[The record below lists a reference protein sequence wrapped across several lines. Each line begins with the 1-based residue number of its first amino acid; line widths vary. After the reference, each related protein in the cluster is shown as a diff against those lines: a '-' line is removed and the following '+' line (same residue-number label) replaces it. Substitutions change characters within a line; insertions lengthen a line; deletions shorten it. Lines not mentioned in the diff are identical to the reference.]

1 MAVSSL
7 SGLQETTSY
16 KVVLPFYAT
25 GALSLVIGTIY
36 LLFHTH
42 IFFEHNFH
50 PHTLALTHIM
60 ALGWGTMLIFGASYQ
75 LLPVLIEGKLSSDF
89 LGYLTYI
96 FTLLGVPVLVYGFYT
111 FKTGLPLQIGAVLVN
126 IGVLCYLFNV
136 FESAV
141 ESERRDVH
149 AWYIVTAAL
158 WLFTTTF
165 FGLLLVFNFTK
176 SILPDNSVS
185 YLALH
190 AHLGLIGWFLMLV
203 IGVGSRLIPM
213 FLISKYKNNTILW
226 IIYALVNMSLISFI
240 LIKTLHLPANF
251 DYLSIALAL
260 SGIVLF
266 AYHCW
271 AAYKVRIRKAV
282 DEQMKIS
289 LTAVGQMLLPIVTLL
304 VILAILPVGKDN
316 HIVILYGFC
325 IFFGWITAL
334 IFGMTFK
341 TLPFIVFKKVYNR
354 KKHKGRP
361 PIPKDL
367 FNDKV
372 FNSMAISYL
381 SGFVITVI
389 GIILLNEIILKIGV
403 FALMLSAILYAL
415 NIGIIFT
422 HKPKE
427 A

>member
-7 SGLQETTSY
+7 SGLQETTSH
-16 KVVLPFYAT
+16 KVVLPFYVA
-25 GALSLVIGTIY
+25 GALSIVIGTVY

-75 LLPVLIEGKLSSDF
+75 LLPVLIEGKLSSN
-89 LGYLTYI
+89 LLAYLTFI
-96 FTLLGVPVLVYGFYT
+96 FSVLGIPILVYGFYK
-111 FKTGLPLQIGAVLVN
+111 FQTGLILQTGAVLVN
-126 IGVLCYLFNV
+126 IGVFCYLFNV

-149 AWYIVTAAL
+149 AWFIVTAAL
-158 WLFTTTF
+158 WLFSTTF

-176 SILPDNSVS
+176 SILPDNSVA
-185 YLALH
+185 YLSLH
-190 AHLGLIGWFLMLV
+190 AHLGLIGWFLMMV

-213 FLISKYKNNTILW
+213 FLISKYKSDSTLW
-226 IIYALVNMSLISFI
+226 VIYVLANLSLITYI
-240 LIKTLHLPANF
+240 LIKIFILDNLYIIPII
-251 DYLSIALAL
+251 SALGAIL
-260 SGIVLF
+260 TF
-266 AYHCW
+266 AYFCH

-289 LTAVGQMLLPIVTLL
+289 LTAVAQMILPIIALL
-304 VILAILPVGKDN
+304 IAAFVLPAGKSNHMIL
-316 HIVILYGFC
+316 LYGFC

-341 TLPFIVFKKVYNR
+341 TLPFIVFKQVYNK

-361 PIPKDL
+361 PIPKEL
-367 FNDKV
+367 FNDRI
-372 FNSMAISYL
+372 FNSMAVSYL
-381 SGFVITVI
+381 IGFIFTAS
-389 GIILLNEIILKIGV
+389 GIIILNEIILKIGV
-403 FALMLSAILYAL
+403 FTLMISAILYTL
-415 NIGIIFT
+415 NVGIILT
-422 HKPKE
+422 HQPKQK
-427 A
+427 